1 MLYVKT
7 NREGFP
13 VNKWYFR
20 FLLVVAVIPTVIQ
33 YIAAYMVSLNLPP
46 IILQILTFV
55 VFLVGIAWAFRIP
68 VIGDV
73 LRILGGLFHCVWSLL
88 SGILGFLIPGRV
100 TRGSRF
106 MRPWSQYLL
115 LNLFHKGFL
124 VDGYKR
130 RFSKKVSF
138 QSLLTVA
145 GVGKGKTST
154 FIIPNL
160 MTLDNCSMVTL
171 DTSGELY
178 DQTSGY
184 LKKKGF
190 DIQVLD
196 LMNVTQSQGY
206 NPLKNASSYTEIAQV
221 ANLIMRSA
229 MPTDSDPFWTS
240 GGEKIIRIFIQCLKN
255 LGDEDYVN
263 LANVKYLLNNWDSH
277 SSGGSKID
285 NFVARATV
293 NDSATFYDYKGFIS
307 GNEKT
312 VLSFLSTADTALNAL
327 GNPDIARLTSRHDF
341 DFKQLRKQKTVL
353 YVKVR
358 QQDLHFYSFILN
370 QFFTELFNSLLSEL
384 NPRNLPCYLLLDEFG
399 HLTIPNFEVFATTAR
414 KYKVGF
420 WVMLQSLA
428 QLESRYG
435 RSGAETILDG
445 LQSEIYFGGIALD
458 TAKSLERRMGNRWVQ
473 SGFGRNAKVQ
483 QEQLMTES
491 EIIQM
496 RDNEVLIFHSNKPPI
511 KLKTK
516 PFYKQGYMLRAS
528 RKKPVQSASHSSGA
542 EVQKPFFIQ
551 L

>member
-1 MLYVKT
+1 M
-7 NREGFP
+7 
-13 VNKWYFR
+13 NKWYVR
-20 FLLVVAVIPTVIQ
+20 FLIFVGVLPVVIQ
-33 YIAAYMVSLNLPP
+33 YIGAHMQALNLPP
-46 IILQILTFV
+46 ILMQILTLLV
-55 VFLVGIAWAFRIP
+55 LVFGLVWAFRIP
-68 VIGDV
+68 FLGGVFRVIGGIFHG
-73 LRILGGLFHCVWSLL
+73 ILSLL
-88 SGILGFLIPGRV
+88 SSTIGFLIPGRV

-106 MRPWSQYLL
+106 MRPWSQFLL
-115 LNLFHKGFL
+115 LNSFHKGFL

-160 MTLDNCSMVTL
+160 LTLDNCSMVAL

-184 LKKKGF
+184 LKNKGF

-196 LMNVTQSQGY
+196 LMNVTESQGY
-206 NPLKNASSYTEIAQV
+206 NPLKNASNYTEIAQV

-229 MPTDSDPFWTS
+229 MPTDSDPFWTA

-255 LGDEDYVN
+255 LGDDDYVN
-263 LANVKYLLNNWDSH
+263 LANVKYLLNNWDAGNSR
-277 SSGGSKID
+277 GSRID

-327 GNPDIARLTSRHDF
+327 GNPDIANLTARHDF
-341 DFKQLRKQKTVL
+341 DFKRLRRRKTVL

-358 QQDLHFYSFILN
+358 QQDLQFYSFILN
-370 QFFTELFNSLLSEL
+370 QFFTELFNSLLSDL
-384 NPRNLPCYLLLDEFG
+384 SPRNIPCYLLLDEFG

-458 TAKSLERRMGNRWVQ
+458 TAKSLERRMGNQWIQ
-473 SGFGRNAKVQ
+473 SGFGRNARVQ
-483 QEQLMTES
+483 QEHLMTES

-511 KLKTK
+511 KLRTK
-516 PFYKQGYMLRAS
+516 PFYKQGRMLRAS
-528 RKKPVQSASHSSGA
+528 RLRPVQSLQSSDIG
-542 EVQKPFFIQ
+542 QTDKPFYIP

>member
-1 MLYVKT
+1 MQ
-7 NREGFP
+7 
-13 VNKWYFR
+13 
-20 FLLVVAVIPTVIQ
+20 A
-33 YIAAYMVSLNLPP
+33 LNLPP
-46 IILQILTFV
+46 ILTQILTLIIL
-55 VFLVGIAWAFRIP
+55 LVGLAWAFRIP
-68 VIGDV
+68 FIGSIFRV
-73 LRILGGLFHCVWSLL
+73 FGGILHGVWSMFT
-88 SGILGFLIPGRV
+88 GILGFLIPGRI

-106 MRPWSQYLL
+106 MRPWSQFLL
-115 LNLFHKGFL
+115 LNSFHKGFL
-124 VDGYKR
+124 VDGCKR

-145 GVGKGKTST
+145 GVGRGKTT
-154 FIIPNL
+154 HFVIPSL
-160 MTLDNCSMVTL
+160 LTLDNCSMVTL

-184 LKKKGF
+184 LEKKGF

-229 MPTDSDPFWTS
+229 MPSDSDPFWTA

-255 LGDEDYVN
+255 LGDDDYVN
-263 LANVKYLLNNWDSH
+263 LANVKYLLNNWDSQ

-312 VLSFLSTADTALNAL
+312 VLSFLSTADTSLNAL
-327 GNPDIARLTSRHDF
+327 GNPDIAGLTAKHDF
-341 DFKQLRKQKTVL
+341 DFKRLQRQKTVL
-353 YVKVR
+353 YVKVK
-358 QQDLHFYSFILN
+358 QQDLQFYSFILN
-370 QFFTELFNSLLSEL
+370 QFFTELFNSLLSDL
-384 NPRNLPCYLLLDEFG
+384 SPRNIPCYLLLDEFG

-420 WVMLQSLA
+420 WVMLQSLS

-445 LQSEIYFGGIALD
+445 LQSEIYLGGIALE
-458 TAKSLERRMGNRWVQ
+458 TAKSLERRMGSRWIQ
-473 SGFGRNAKVQ
+473 SGYGRNAKVQ

-496 RDNEVLIFHSNKPPI
+496 RDNEVLIFHSNRPPI

-516 PFYKQGYMLRAS
+516 PFYKQGHMLRAS
-528 RKKPVQSASHSSGA
+528 RIRPVETVRNNINQGDD
-542 EVQKPFFIQ
+542 EPFFIP

>member
-1 MLYVKT
+1 
-7 NREGFP
+7 

-20 FLLVVAVIPTVIQ
+20 FLLVVGVLPAIIQ
-33 YIAAYMVSLNLPP
+33 YIASYMISLNLPP
-46 IILQILTFV
+46 IVAQILTLFI
-55 VFLVGIAWAFRIP
+55 FLVGLAWAFRLPFAGSILR
-68 VIGDV
+68 VIGGV
-73 LRILGGLFHCVWSLL
+73 FHGIWLLL
-88 SGILGFLIPGRV
+88 SGIIGFLIPGRII
-100 TRGSRF
+100 RGSRF

-115 LNLFHKGFL
+115 LNSFHKGFL

-160 MTLDNCSMVTL
+160 LTLDNCSMVTL

-178 DQTSGY
+178 DQTSGD

-196 LMNVTQSQGY
+196 LMNVTESQGY
-206 NPLKNASSYTEIAQV
+206 NPLTNASSYTEIAQV

-229 MPTDSDPFWTS
+229 MPTDSDPFWTA

-255 LGDEDYVN
+255 IGDEDYVN
-263 LANVKYLLNNWDSH
+263 LANVKYLLNNWDSC
-277 SSGGSKID
+277 SSGSRID
-285 NFVARATV
+285 SFVARATV

-327 GNPDIARLTSRHDF
+327 GNPDIANLTSLHDF
-341 DFKQLRKQKTVL
+341 DFKRLRKQKTVL

-358 QQDLHFYSFILN
+358 QQDLPFYSFILN
-370 QFFTELFNSLLSEL
+370 QFFTELFNSLLSDL
-384 NPRNLPCYLLLDEFG
+384 SPRNIPCYLLLDEFG

-458 TAKSLERRMGNRWVQ
+458 TAKSLERRMGNQWIQ
-473 SGFGRNAKVQ
+473 SGFGRNARVQ
-483 QEQLMTES
+483 QEHLMTES

-511 KLKTK
+511 KLRTK
-516 PFYKQGYMLRAS
+516 PFYKQGNMLRAS
-528 RKKPVQSASHSSGA
+528 RINPVKVGQNRRP
-542 EVQKPFFIQ
+542 EPVDKPFFIP